1 MIISPPFVRP
11 RNAGESDPSWVSRMM
26 PVDINRDFPLN
37 RHASWHGGVHVLH
50 TDRHGEEGYDRIE
63 FVRAIA
69 DGEVICFRSPSSTDK
84 RDTFPLNYDGRTDDG
99 YVMLKHQTDIGENC
113 CVVYYSLYMHLMDRL
128 DPAIRVGAR
137 VWRKDRIGRSG
148 MVSETNAFHFELFCD
163 NENMLKLTGRT
174 TPELDITRDGRTDT
188 LYGDIHFYLPPGTHF
203 YESVP
208 DAASSGTDHLNPVH
222 TSTGPLFVSMTFE
235 KGDCT
240 MVTRRQNIT
249 TEALF
254 DTVGEP
260 LVNTDANS
268 LDSNLNTLGKYE
280 YNLSRAARRLYPQNP
295 SAGFELLRFGR
306 VISTEHET
314 LTPASAPLWR
324 TVSFPGGT
332 GMVNL
337 ASSDI
342 KKFSDA
348 DFPHWTGWRLVDDD
362 TDNNS
367 QCNSPLIAG
376 LQESG
381 HFSDL
386 SSRLVCHFPLEWN
399 ADTFDQRYA
408 WLKTYSDDVP
418 AMSEED
424 YKRLRSHASALCFD
438 MGEHGT
444 GRLWHF
450 HPEAFITHFRK
461 CCWLSKSELKQI
473 VPRNALRMAGRND
486 YRWEA
491 ITYQDGTGSIAD
503 NIRTHINRAMQK
515 HLITTPLRIACFLGN
530 GIQETGSLG
539 TMEEGYRYTE
549 TDPRTHQVIR
559 RYNIW
564 YYPWYGRGL
573 LQLTN
578 PENYFDYFSFRGRAC
593 PENIRNTL
601 IDEYSRLY
609 VHRGVRY
616 TDNHLSD
623 TENHVPENIIQWRN
637 NVSSDSHEAAS
648 SAGFYWVA
656 RDMAAYA
663 DAEHILE
670 RCSVNTR
677 GSGIKIYYRSQAFWQ
692 ASAAVNLPS
701 QIDNGR
707 YQGLNGFDAR
717 CCVYGSAIAVL
728 TEKKFPDSNNS
739 LVNEK
744 PESDQLRRER

>member
-11 RNAGESDPSWVSRMM
+11 RNTGENDPSWVSRMM

-50 TDRHGEEGYDRIE
+50 TDRTEEGYERIE

-69 DGEVICFRSPSSTDK
+69 DGEVVSFRAPSSTNK
-84 RDTFPLNYDGRTDDG
+84 RDAFPLNYDGRTDDG
-99 YVMLKHQTDIGENC
+99 YVLLKHQTDIGENC
-113 CVVYYSLYMHLMDRL
+113 RVVYYSLYMHLMDRL
-128 DPAIRVGAR
+128 DPVIRAGAK
-137 VWRKDRIGRSG
+137 VWRKDRIGQSG
-148 MVSETNAFHFELFCD
+148 MVSETNAFHFEVFCD

-188 LYGDIHFYLPPGTHF
+188 VYGDIHFYLPPGTRF
-203 YESVP
+203 YKSVSDTTSP
-208 DAASSGTDHLNPVH
+208 GTDHLNTVH
-222 TSTGPLFVSMTFE
+222 TTTEPLFVSMTFE

-240 MVTRRQNIT
+240 MLTRRQNT
-249 TEALF
+249 TTAARF
-254 DTVGEP
+254 DTVGDP
-260 LVNTDANS
+260 LVNTDVDQNDDTA
-268 LDSNLNTLGKYE
+268 KYE
-280 YNLSRAARRLYPQNP
+280 YNMYWTAKRLYPQNP
-295 SAGFELLRFGR
+295 SAGLELLHFGR

-314 LTPASAPLWR
+314 LTPADAPLWR

-337 ASSDI
+337 ASPDI

-348 DFPHWTGWRLVDDD
+348 DFPHWTGWRMVDDD

-376 LQESG
+376 LQDSG
-381 HFSDL
+381 HISDL

-399 ADTFDQRYA
+399 VATFDQRYV
-408 WLKTYSDDVP
+408 WLRTGSDDVP

-424 YKRLRSHASALCFD
+424 YERLKSHASALCFETD
-438 MGEHGT
+438 EHGT

-450 HPEAFITHFRK
+450 HPLAFITHFRK
-461 CCWLSKSELKQI
+461 CCWLSKSELKQL
-473 VPRNALRMAGRND
+473 VPRNALRAAGRND

-491 ITYQDGTGSIAD
+491 INYRDAAGSIPD
-503 NIRTHINRAMQK
+503 TIRTHINRTMQK
-515 HLITTPLRIACFLGN
+515 YLITTPLRIACFLGN
-530 GIQETGSLG
+530 GIQETGWLG
-539 TMEEGYRYTE
+539 SMEEGHRYTE
-549 TDPRTHQVIR
+549 ADPRTRQVIR

-578 PENYFDYFSFRGRAC
+578 PENYLDYFGFRGRTC

-601 IDEYSRLY
+601 INEYSRLY
-609 VHRGVRY
+609 LHRGIRY

-623 TENHVPENIIQWRN
+623 TENHVPENIIRWRN
-637 NVSSDSHEAAS
+637 NISSDLYEAAS

-656 RDMAAYA
+656 RGMALYA
-663 DAEHILE
+663 DNPHLLE
-670 RCSVNTR
+670 RCSVNAR
-677 GSGIKIYYRSQAFWQ
+677 GSGIKVYYRSQAFWQ
-692 ASAAVNLPS
+692 ASAAVNLPN
-701 QIDNGR
+701 QVNNEH
-707 YQGLNGFDAR
+707 YQGLNGFEAR

-728 TEKKFPDSNNS
+728 TEQKFPDSNNNPT
-739 LVNEK
+739 NEK
-744 PESDQLRRER
+744 PESDQLRRG